1 MRIECPN
8 CEGEGNAYYSFPDHS
23 EQLAQCEDCVGGGR
37 VDVDDE
43 EEEAA

>member
-1 MRIECPN
+1 MIIECPN

-23 EQLAQCEDCVGGGR
+23 EQLAQCEDCVGSGS
-37 VDVDDE
+37 VDIDE

>member
-8 CEGEGNAYYSFPDHS
+8 CEGEGQAYYSFPDH
-23 EQLAQCEDCVGGGR
+23 EERLAQCEDCVGGGR